1 MLAQALLVA
10 ASGFTTSPLY
20 HSSLRSRAHAP
31 IAMSVVKAEG
41 TPENLESLLSQA
53 EAATGIV
60 CLAVTEPQHQLSNM
74 QIERAGATYA
84 SSMLYGGPS
93 CSILQVMC
101 SDAASALALLTDRLQ
116 QKAPLELPLV
126 ATYSKG
132 ALKAVVTPTALE
144 ETLLAL
150 GARSATS
157 KSNTASRDFGATGGP
172 SATAV
177 DEIDFT
183 VRQQSAVESLRHTPA
198 SPAHGLVVPPP
209 CESRP
214 ASTACASWIADLPAM
229 CVCVCVCFVLQL
241 YTAWSCRRVGQETLA
256 APASFPSSMTR
267 GARRAASSR
276 ARILRRTPAITSRA
290 TTATGRS
297 IGAASSATASP
308 AAVPTATISRLAWR
322 DRPPAVVGRP
332 CTALSLRRGL
342 QTMLHVIRA
351 GVA

>member
-214 ASTACASWIADLPAM
+214 ASTACASWIADLPM
-229 CVCVCVCFVLQL
+229 CVCVCVFRPATLHRLVLSQGGAGNAGRPGFVPKFNDAGR
-241 YTAWSCRRVGQETLA
+241 T
-256 APASFPSSMTR
+256 TR
-267 GARRAASSR
+267 GFFPGSNLEENAGDYITRDDGDGPVDRSR
-276 ARILRRTPAITSRA
+276 I
-290 TTATGRS
+290 
-297 IGAASSATASP
+297 IGDGKP
-308 AAVPTATISRLAWR
+308 G
-322 DRPPAVVGRP
+322 GRP
-332 CTALSLRRGL
+332 NRDDKPP
-342 QTMLHVIRA
+342 